1 MGKVKRRNLDN
12 FDTEVFVTS
21 TIYFPKDE
29 LEKFIS
35 AFTSI
40 EIIDEKLETYV
51 NILKEILKEKGFDN
65 LPANPEQ
72 RKNKIVNMIT
82 KKIDLIPS
90 AIHKEKVETWFKK
103 AVATDQDLDLYDE
116 SLQRYCWY
124 EFLDRAERENL
135 SSTPFRDKLN
145 IKPFCPDIGDEEIKP
160 VGEVEE
166 EKEEFQEVFPTGVR
180 MLDSIVKMRRTNFV
194 VVAAR
199 TGIGKS
205 LFMINQAIYNAKKG
219 TRVLYVSLEESDAE
233 IKRRVN
239 AHIASATSEERKK
252 VNENFFVYSAKISS
266 PDSIFNQVDK
276 VIDDKDIRAVFFDYL
291 QLMKYPSMHDFD
303 SLRTLTRELKLYA
316 TSRNVL
322 VVTASQLRREA
333 ELMGSGIAQLFGSST
348 IEADA
353 NAIILMEPVNAQA
366 QKIENRC
373 PIIIDVAKNRSGE
386 SKKIESI
393 MVDYSCGHI
402 GVSS

>member
-1 MGKVKRRNLDN
+1 
-12 FDTEVFVTS
+12 
-21 TIYFPKDE
+21 
-29 LEKFIS
+29 
-35 AFTSI
+35 
-40 EIIDEKLETYV
+40 
-51 NILKEILKEKGFDN
+51 
-65 LPANPEQ
+65 
-72 RKNKIVNMIT
+72 
-82 KKIDLIPS
+82 
-90 AIHKEKVETWFKK
+90 
-103 AVATDQDLDLYDE
+103 
-116 SLQRYCWY
+116 
-124 EFLDRAERENL
+124 
-135 SSTPFRDKLN
+135 
-145 IKPFCPDIGDEEIKP
+145 
-160 VGEVEE
+160 
-166 EKEEFQEVFPTGVR
+166 
-180 MLDSIVKMRRTNFV
+180 MLDKIVKMRRTNFV

-233 IKRRVN
+233 VKRRVD
-239 AHIASATSEERKK
+239 AHIAGDKLDDVKK
-252 VNENFFVYSAKISS
+252 VNSNFFVYAAKVSS

-276 VIDDKDIRAVFFDYL
+276 VIDDKGIKVIFFDYL

-322 VVTASQLRREA
+322 VVTASQLKRET
-333 ELMGSGIAQLFGSST
+333 ELMGTSLTGLFGSST

-353 NAIILMEPVNAQA
+353 NAILLMEPVNAQA

-373 PIIIDVAKNRSGE
+373 PIVIDVAKNRSGE

-402 GVSS
+402 GVAS